1 MPARRNTESKNEIF
15 AIVSEKSINAKTQR
29 CEEGKEV
36 QDNKPSRPCVEN
48 KTVSRWIRPQIRE
61 LSAYPVPDAGGFIKL
76 DAMENPYHWPQDK
89 IEQWLALL
97 RNAELN
103 RYPDP
108 HARRLSDRLRE
119 VMSVPADA
127 AMLLGNGSDEIIQMI
142 VMAVSGAGRSVL
154 SVEPGFVMYRM
165 IADFCNMDYIGV
177 PLREDFSLDS
187 EAVLAAIEQHQP
199 AVVFLAYPNNPT
211 GNLFNKTDMLRIIAA
226 APGVVVVD
234 EAYHAFADDSFM
246 PLLADHENLLLMRTV
261 SKMGLAG
268 LRLGMLAGAPQWLEQ
283 FDKVRLPYNIN
294 ILTQLSAEF
303 ALQHAA
309 MLDAQTQQIKQ
320 DRARLYTQMQALAG
334 LTIFPSQANFILF
347 RVPAGK
353 AGSVFD
359 ELKTGGVLIKNMDK
373 AGPLLRD
380 CLRVTV
386 GTAEENA
393 VFLQTLAKINL

>member
-1 MPARRNTESKNEIF
+1 M
-15 AIVSEKSINAKTQR
+15 SEKNINAKTQR
-29 CEEGKEV
+29 REERKEV
-36 QDNKPSRPCVEN
+36 QDNKPSRPSRLCVEN

-61 LSAYPVPDAGGFIKL
+61 LSAYPVPDASGFIKL

-89 IEQWLALL
+89 IDQWLALL

-108 HARRLSDRLRE
+108 HARQLSDRLRE

-211 GNLFNKTDMLRIIAA
+211 GNLFSKADMLRIIAA

-246 PLLADHENLLLMRTV
+246 SLLADHENLLLMRTV

-268 LRLGMLAGAPQWLEQ
+268 LRLGMLTGAPQWLEQ

-309 MLDAQTQQIKQ
+309 MLEAQTQQIKQ
-320 DRARLYTQMQALAG
+320 DRTELYARMQALEA
-334 LTIFPSQANFILF
+334 LTVFPSQANFILF
-347 RVPAGK
+347 RVPAGQ
-353 AGSVFD
+353 ADGVF
-359 ELKTGGVLIKNMDK
+359 EGLKTEGVLIKNMHK
-373 AGPLLRD
+373 AGSLLHD

-386 GTAEENA
+386 GTTEENA
-393 VFLQTLAKINL
+393 AFLQALAKTELC